1 MEYQIEKNVPLPE
14 ERRQPQPGSLSAV
27 INEMEPGDS
36 LVVLTH
42 SQRMYFGQRCRKLG
56 IAYITR
62 RELAADGKST
72 VFRCWH
78 RGKMKRRRAA

>member
-1 MEYQIEKNVPLPE
+1 MTYNIEKDIPLPTE
-14 ERRQPQPGSLSAV
+14 TRQPKPGSLGAV
-27 INEMEPGDS
+27 IGEMEPGDS
-36 LVVLTH
+36 LVVTTH

-56 IAYITR
+56 IAYCTR
-62 RELAADGKST
+62 REASPDGNGM

>member
-1 MEYQIEKNVPLPE
+1 MEYKIEKNVPLPD

-27 INEMEPGDS
+27 ISEMEPGDS

-42 SQRMYFGQRCRKLG
+42 SQRMYFRQRCRTLR
-56 IAYITR
+56 IAYLPR
-62 RELAADGKST
+62 REPAADGKST